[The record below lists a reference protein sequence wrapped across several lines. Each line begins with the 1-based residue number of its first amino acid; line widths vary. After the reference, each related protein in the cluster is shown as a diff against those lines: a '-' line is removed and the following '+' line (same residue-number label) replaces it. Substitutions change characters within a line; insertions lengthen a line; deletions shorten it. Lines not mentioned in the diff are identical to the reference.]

1 MSGDYLSENLQSVL
15 PSATI
20 AMSRKAKTLL
30 AEGKN
35 VIMLS
40 QGEPD
45 FETPE
50 FIKEAAIN
58 ALTEGKTRYTLVDGI
73 IELKQSISEKFKHDN
88 RLIYSADQINVSPG
102 GKAVIFNA
110 LKATLNPDDEVII
123 PAPCWVSYPEM
134 TRLCGAVPKIVPTG
148 PETGYKL
155 TPELLE
161 KAITPKTKWLLLNS
175 PSNPTGVCLT
185 REDLRGLGEVLKHYP
200 DILILTDDIYEHLI
214 FDGKT
219 FATIA
224 EVVPELYPRT
234 LTMNGV
240 SKAYAMTGWRIGYA
254 GGPEWLIKA
263 IRKIMGQTTSNASS
277 ISQWAARAALSG
289 PQDFLDEWRQAFQSR
304 RDLVHRRLQE
314 LGMPSAKPDGA
325 FYVFADCSSVL
336 GRTSPAGRPLDTGV
350 DFTESLLDEALI
362 AVVPGSAFH
371 APGHFRLSFA
381 AARPELQIAM
391 DRLETFISGCR

>member
-1 MSGDYLSENLQSVL
+1 MSSCSRKVSRILKLQSSL
-15 PSATI
+15 K
-20 AMSRKAKTLL
+20 RLL
-30 AEGKN
+30 
-35 VIMLS
+35 
-40 QGEPD
+40 
-45 FETPE
+45 
-50 FIKEAAIN
+50 
-58 ALTEGKTRYTLVDGI
+58 
-73 IELKQSISEKFKHDN
+73 SEKFKHDN

-254 GGPEWLIKA
+254 GGPDGPL
-263 IRKIMGQTTSNASS
+263 GLLYQ
-277 ISQWAARAALSG
+277 ARRI
-289 PQDFLDEWRQAFQSR
+289 FW
-304 RDLVHRRLQE
+304 
-314 LGMPSAKPDGA
+314 MN
-325 FYVFADCSSVL
+325 
-336 GRTSPAGRPLDTGV
+336 GV
-350 DFTESLLDEALI
+350 
-362 AVVPGSAFH
+362 
-371 APGHFRLSFA
+371 RLSSRA
-381 AARPELQIAM
+381 GI
-391 DRLETFISGCR
+391 